1 MNNTCNQNFYRDF
14 SVDVGSLNRRVRR
27 NPAEAVRLSEE
38 NYRYGVSHIASVLQK
53 RMGSCSVVLLA
64 GPSASGKT
72 TTAYKLREQLVDLGI
87 GAHVVSLDDFYK
99 NRDFYPRRKDG
110 SIDYESVYA
119 LDIDCLHD
127 CFHRLIVKRQA
138 DFPVFDFE
146 TVSRKEERRR
156 IKLSDHDILIVEGI
170 HALNPILMPPGDTN
184 SFFRLYASVQTDY
197 QMNGRTLL
205 SRKDIRLMRRMVRDL
220 KFRASPVQATF
231 DMWDQVCE
239 GEERYI
245 KPYRALA
252 DAQID
257 TLHLYEP
264 CVFHHY
270 LLPLCEQELDDAH
283 RKKLH
288 SLCAALEYIEDIGVE
303 MIPANSLLREFVG
316 V

>member
-1 MNNTCNQNFYRDF
+1 MNNTCNRKFHGDL
-14 SVDVGSLNRRVRR
+14 SVKVGSLNRRIRR
-27 NPAEAVRLSEE
+27 NPQEVVCLSEE
-38 NYRYGVSHIASVLQK
+38 NYRIGVSHIASLLQK
-53 RMGSCSVVLLA
+53 KMGRCSVVLLA

-72 TTAYKLREQLVDLGI
+72 TTAYKLREQLLGHGI

-99 NRDFYPRRKDG
+99 NREFYPRREDG

-127 CFHRLIVKRQA
+127 CFHRLIADRQA
-138 DFPVFDFE
+138 DFPIFDFE

-156 IKLSDHDILIVEGI
+156 VVLSDSDILIVEGI
-170 HALNPILMPPGDTN
+170 HALNPILMPPGDAG
-184 SFFRLYASVQTDY
+184 SFFRVYASVQTNYVMD
-197 QMNGRTLL
+197 GRVLL

-239 GEERYI
+239 GEEQYI
-245 KPYRALA
+245 KPYRTLA

-270 LLPLCEQELDDAH
+270 LLPLCEQELDGVH
-283 RKKLH
+283 RQKLQT
-288 SLCAALEYIEDIGVE
+288 LCAALELIEDIDAKL
-303 MIPANSLLREFVG
+303 IPEHSLLREFIG